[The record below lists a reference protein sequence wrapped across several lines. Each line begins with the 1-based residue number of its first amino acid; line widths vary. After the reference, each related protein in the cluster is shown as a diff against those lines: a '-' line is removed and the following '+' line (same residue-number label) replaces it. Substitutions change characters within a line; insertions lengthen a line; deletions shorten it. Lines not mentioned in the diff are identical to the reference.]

1 MKQELVEALRKEGMF
16 APAPKGARAQ
26 KPVERRDK
34 NNGETTSST
43 TAPMGQKDT
52 TNMTAPA
59 PATNPAVGGTK
70 APKAATKAAKAT
82 GQRAPQI
89 IVMGED
95 QRIFSGHRLGGL
107 AVNTGVV
114 VLTTAAI
121 GGIGY
126 GVYHLVTKP

>member
-43 TAPMGQKDT
+43 TAPMGQKGT

-59 PATNPAVGGTK
+59 TTNPAVGGTK
-70 APKAATKAAKAT
+70 AATKTATKAAKAT

-89 IVMGED
+89 IVMGTEE
-95 QRIFSGHRLGGL
+95 QKIFSGHRLGGL
-107 AVNTGVV
+107 AVNTLVV
-114 VLTTAAI
+114 VGTTAAAV
-121 GGIGY
+121 GAGY
-126 GVYHLVTKP
+126 AVFRVITK